1 MLRFGHLPL
10 IRSYVS
16 VSPKLS
22 GAEASK
28 QHKAEP
34 YVVIES
40 DPPYVLTANEFAAA
54 AEEAGQ
60 RPVIEALE
68 KAAIAP
74 SSVLTAEELSSA
86 DPDWA
91 RPLLI
96 RREAGGG
103 WDGIVTA
110 AELAPRLIKEHKQLW
125 AYFMTLAETVGDAV
139 TAVDKF
145 GKVLCWNTAAEQTY
159 DIKREQIVGQTIGE
173 HFEAESIMLY
183 RILDE
188 GRTVRQVYHQPTAD
202 KHVLINASPIVEANE
217 IIGGIATEHDITRVV
232 RLNKELYEAPL
243 WLEHERP
250 VDLFMSVDGM
260 QPAIKQALKVAS
272 TDSAVLLIG
281 EHGSENELLA
291 QAVHDASARQN
302 GPFLSVNCGAFP
314 AGILE
319 TELFGYQSGAFT
331 GAEPEARPG
340 KLEQAG
346 GGTLFID
353 EIDELP
359 AELQVKLL
367 QTIEQGSFTRPGF
380 PEPIRVNA
388 RIIASAAPVL
398 YDKWKQG
405 IFKSSLYY
413 KLSAV
418 SITIPPLRERTED
431 IPQLVQFFLRQF
443 SAKYQKPLPRLDT
456 PVMSALMNYDW
467 PGNVRELQQVA
478 ERFVLLQQDNG
489 TVRLED
495 VPKEMLADTGE
506 DAVEDAG
513 TDMLLKARVSEEQE
527 AAMIE
532 EALRKTYGNK
542 SAAAKLLGIS
552 RATLYNKMREYGLG

>member
-1 MLRFGHLPL
+1 MLRFGQLPL
-10 IRSYVS
+10 TRTFAS
-16 VSPKLS
+16 VSPQLS
-22 GAEASK
+22 GTEASK
-28 QHKAEP
+28 QHKDEP

-40 DPPYVLTANEFAAA
+40 EPPYALTASEFIAAA
-54 AEEAGQ
+54 HRAGQ
-60 RPVIEALE
+60 RPLIHAVREM
-68 KAAIAP
+68 AILP
-74 SSVLTAEELSSA
+74 SAICTAEESSSA
-86 DPDWA
+86 AIDWT

-96 RREAGGG
+96 RGEADGGIA
-103 WDGIVTA
+103 GIVA
-110 AELAPRLIKEHKQLW
+110 AADLAPLMLKENKQLW

-145 GKVLCWNTAAEQTY
+145 GKVLCWNAAAEQTY
-159 DIKREQIVGQTIGE
+159 GIKREQIVGQTIGE

-188 GRTVRQVYHQPTAD
+188 GRTVRQVYHQPTGD

-217 IIGGIATEHDITRVV
+217 IIGGIATEHDITRIV

-243 WLEHERP
+243 WLESDRP
-250 VDLFMSVDGM
+250 MDLFLSVDGL
-260 QPAIKQALKVAS
+260 QPAIRQALKVAA
-272 TDSAVLLIG
+272 TDSALLLIG

-291 QAVHDASARQN
+291 QTVHEASMRQH
-302 GPFLSVNCGAFP
+302 GPFLSFNCGAYP

-319 TELFGYQSGAFT
+319 SELFGYQSGAFT

-340 KLEQAG
+340 KLEQAA

-359 AELQVKLL
+359 AELQLKLL
-367 QTIEQGSFTRPGF
+367 QAMEQGFFTRPGYA
-380 PEPIRVNA
+380 EPIRLNT

-398 YDKWKQG
+398 FDKWKQG
-405 IFKSSLYY
+405 SFKSALYY

-431 IPQLVQFFLRQF
+431 IPQLVQFFLRQL
-443 SAKYQKPLPRLDT
+443 SAKYQKPLPRLDS
-456 PVMSALMNYDW
+456 PVMAALMNYEW
-467 PGNVRELQQVA
+467 PGNMRELQQVA
-478 ERFVLLQQDNG
+478 ERFVLLQDNG
-489 TVRLED
+489 TVGLAD
-495 VPKEMLADTGE
+495 LPKEMLADDGE
-506 DAVEDAG
+506 ETADDAG
-513 TDMLLKARVSEEQE
+513 TDMLLKARVSGEQE

-552 RATLYNKMREYGLG
+552 RATLYNKMREYGLT